1 MTKSTTFARK
11 ILQLGKYS
19 LAIVLPKQVLRR
31 FGWKERQKI
40 VVSVRGRDALVI
52 RDWKPPARQRR
63 NRRRR

>member
-1 MTKSTTFARK
+1 MPKTTTFARK

-52 RDWKPPARQRR
+52 RDWKPPKLKER
-63 NRRRR
+63 NRRR